1 LTKKT
6 DVDEKAKE
14 LAAQIPDVMKALS
27 GLRAE
32 VVKDGALSAKTKELM
47 MIGIAVAL
55 RCEYCH
61 SDGWRTCSSLRFNGC
76 TSNSG

>member
-6 DVDEKAKE
+6 DVDEKANE

-32 VVKDGALSAKTKELM
+32 VVKDGALTGVYKMS
-47 MIGIAVAL
+47 
-55 RCEYCH
+55 
-61 SDGWRTCSSLRFNGC
+61 
-76 TSNSG
+76 